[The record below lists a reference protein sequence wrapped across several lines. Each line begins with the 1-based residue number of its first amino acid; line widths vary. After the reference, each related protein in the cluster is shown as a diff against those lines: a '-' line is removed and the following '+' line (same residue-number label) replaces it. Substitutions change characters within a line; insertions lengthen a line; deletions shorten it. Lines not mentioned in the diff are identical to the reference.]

1 MICSKQPFAS
11 LHNQRYDQFAN
22 LEGDCRKAHEW
33 AVYRYG
39 TLHILQAKAATKPD
53 LELWPLTISG
63 RPFLICRIKENSVS
77 RSSTM
82 RTSRFI
88 RGNMTVRISPALSS
102 SSARKSTARVELTP
116 EITVTLCPS
125 ETRRSDSSLTCFC
138 APPISFHFV
147 MTKNIFKIG

>member
-1 MICSKQPFAS
+1 MICPKYPFAS
-11 LHNQRYDQFAN
+11 LHSQRYDQFAN

-39 TLHILQAKAATKPD
+39 TPHSLQARAASKPD

-63 RPFLICRIKENSVS
+63 RPFLISRINENSVS
-77 RSSTM
+77 MSSTM
-82 RTSRFI
+82 RTSRPI
-88 RGNMTVRISPALSS
+88 RGNMTLRISPALPS
-102 SSARKSTARVELTP
+102 SSAGKSTACVELTP

-125 ETRRSDSSLTCFC
+125 KTRRSDNSLTCFW
-138 APPISFHFV
+138 APPTSFHFV